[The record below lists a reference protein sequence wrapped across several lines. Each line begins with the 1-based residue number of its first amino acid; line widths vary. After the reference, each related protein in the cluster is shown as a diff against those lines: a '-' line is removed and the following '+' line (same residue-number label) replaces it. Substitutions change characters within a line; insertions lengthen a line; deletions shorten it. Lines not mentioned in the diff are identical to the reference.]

1 MGQIRQ
7 RQPVKLMASL
17 LTGRLDLLP
26 AVEQSLEQRLGP
38 IDHRS
43 PLLPFDATSYYADEF
58 GPALQR
64 VIVTFE
70 RLGDAASLAGVKR
83 LTNELEQRWAADG
96 KRQVNIDP
104 GYIALGKFVLATTKD
119 QSHRIDIGQGIF
131 AEVTLRYRHGTF
143 EPWEWT
149 YPDYGSAQYIALFN
163 QLRRAYQ
170 LQLKSVTAVEAL
182 RDLSEGDARLALHA
196 AVPAVRRARPRLAQ
210 VGRGRLRVR

>member
-7 RQPVKLMASL
+7 HQPVKLMASL

-26 AVEQSLEQRLGP
+26 AVEESLERQLGA
-38 IDHRS
+38 IDYRS
-43 PLLPFDATSYYADEF
+43 PLLPFDTTSYYEDEF

-64 VIVTFE
+64 MIVTFE
-70 RLGDAASLAGVKR
+70 RLDVAASLAGVKC
-83 LTNELEQRWAADG
+83 LSNELEQRWTADG

-119 QSHRIDIGQGIF
+119 QSHRIDIGRGIF

-149 YPDYGSAQYIALFN
+149 YPDYGSAPYISLFN

-170 LQLKSVTAVEAL
+170 LQLKSAAAAEAL
-182 RDLSEGDARLALHA
+182 RESEG
-196 AVPAVRRARPRLAQ
+196 
-210 VGRGRLRVR
+210 